1 MSVFVIL
8 GNFASVGKTL
18 GSMRGAA
25 CSYFRAFASSSVYK
39 QVQYH
44 CCARYCAASNDAEHL
59 LALLDSKTA
68 HPSF

>member
-8 GNFASVGKTL
+8 GNFSSVGKTL

-25 CSYFRAFASSSVYK
+25 CSYFGAFASSSLCK
-39 QVQYH
+39 QEQYH
-44 CCARYCAASNDAEHL
+44 CCARYCTASTDAELL

-68 HPSF
+68 QPSF